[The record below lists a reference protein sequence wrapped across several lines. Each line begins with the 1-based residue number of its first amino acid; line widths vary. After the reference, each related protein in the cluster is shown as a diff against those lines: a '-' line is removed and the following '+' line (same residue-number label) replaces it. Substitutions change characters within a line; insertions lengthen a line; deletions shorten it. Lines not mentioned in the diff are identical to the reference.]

1 MLGPVIRDIFP
12 SRVMLW
18 HLQMP
23 PEFDRSL
30 ISQVKCGA
38 YSDANA
44 SGEIVVDNLAE
55 DDTSAASI
63 VIQKAEAA
71 LQNACGP
78 DWLVSCSEAHGIVR
92 NSGGDIGPHADSD
105 IAKVQCHYFPMGDEL
120 EDQSRLLMQANQRGD
135 NALVVMSGDHRAGGY
150 GADFLPW
157 EPFRLFW
164 LKPIRGLL
172 VALDARLTHYQRPW
186 LGSEQFVQLVMN
198 FDIKKQKA
206 KGKPDV

>member
-23 PEFDRSL
+23 HEFDREL
-30 ISQVKCGA
+30 VHEILGGA

-55 DDTSAASI
+55 DPSTASFM
-63 VIQKAEAA
+63 VVQKAIAA
-71 LQNACGP
+71 LQDVCGP
-78 DWLVSCSEAHGIVR
+78 GWVVSCSEAHGIVR
-92 NSGGDIGPHADSD
+92 NPGGDIGPHADSD
-105 IAKVQCHYFPMGDEL
+105 IAKIQCHYFPMGDEL
-120 EDQSRLLMQANQRGD
+120 EDPGRLLMQANQRCD
-135 NALVVMSGDHRAGGY
+135 NALVVMASDHRAGGY

-172 VALDARLTHYQRPW
+172 AGMDARLTHFQKPW
-186 LGSEQFVQLVMN
+186 LGDGRFVQLVMN
-198 FDIKKQKA
+198 FSIKKNEGTQCIS
-206 KGKPDV
+206 